1 MTGNPT
7 IPTRTTFASVGSPE
21 FERQQHEAALQRANA
36 MIDWALARPSIR
48 NPFKSPQFR
57 RAFPDVSPGD
67 VRLAIDE
74 IARIVGQ

>member
-1 MTGNPT
+1 MTDDSKP
-7 IPTRTTFASVGSPE
+7 ALAAVGSPE
-21 FERQQHEAALQRANA
+21 FERQRHEAALQRANA

-48 NPFKSPQFR
+48 DPFKSPQFR

-67 VRLAIDE
+67 VKLALDE